1 MRSTVIA
8 TKRVFMN
15 QQTTPTKIIPLQQ
28 NEIGLDEYDELMSGD
43 LSEVCEL
50 HARGYLVE
58 VIAVSVGDC
67 DLRDG
72 DPFDGFVVASGPID
86 GKEWSNDALHNVTCI
101 GGNFS
106 RLDGSRYFAF
116 TDDAP
121 NDATT
126 TVRDRAV
133 AFAFELLTAQDLV
146 DAV

>member
-1 MRSTVIA
+1 MLT
-8 TKRVFMN
+8 N
-15 QQTTPTKIIPLQQ
+15 TTPAKTIPLQP
-28 NEIGLDEYDELMSGD
+28 NEIGLDEYNELTSGD
-43 LSEVCEL
+43 LSEVCEF

-67 DLRDG
+67 ELRDG
-72 DPFDGFVVASGPID
+72 DDFYGFVVAAGPID

-121 NDATT
+121 HDATT